1 LFSPILYIVLGF
13 ITIFILK
20 IFNINPTIH
29 LAIVRFIAFLSIGI
43 VYLTN
48 NYIDD
53 FIIEIK
59 ELNNNILNY
68 YNIYNNFINKINII
82 NKIIKLY
89 NEDNKNKNN
98 IISKYK
104 NRY

>member
-1 LFSPILYIVLGF
+1 MLLTNFLLFSPILYIVLGF

-53 FIIEIK
+53 FIIENPEIYK
-59 ELNNNILNY
+59 IAVISLSSIYGLLFLVYILAY
-68 YNIYNNFINKINII
+68 FKF
-82 NKIIKLY
+82 L
-89 NEDNKNKNN
+89 
-98 IISKYK
+98 
-104 NRY
+104 